1 MSLRDIKRRIRSVK
15 LTKKITKAIQMVA
28 AAKVKQAQAKALAT
42 RAYREQLLTM
52 IQNTGMANLKLPA
65 TASTLYVYFSSDRG
79 LCGSYNSQLQ
89 KFFLKTALETKKQN
103 RVITIG
109 RKGFQA
115 LRSLGFHITASFVGF
130 SDKPRLVDI
139 LPVVHMITESLMTK
153 KISKVVLVYQSFIN
167 AAVQKPSFRTLLPA
181 DESHQSQD
189 EDIEADY
196 FEPNRQTIS
205 KALLPHYLQ
214 VMIYQTLLEANASE
228 QYARMMAMDQAS
240 SNATDLIADL
250 TQTYNKL
257 RQSAITTELAEIVSG
272 RGKH

>member
-52 IQNTGMANLKLPA
+52 IQNTSLATLELPVSP
-65 TASTLYVYFSSDRG
+65 STLYIYFSSDRG

-89 KFFLKTALETKKQN
+89 KFFLKSTLDNKQQTK
-103 RVITIG
+103 VITIG

-115 LRSLGFHITASFVGF
+115 LRSFGFPITASFVGF

-139 LPVVHMITESLMTK
+139 LPVVHMITESLATK
-153 KISKVVLVYQSFIN
+153 KISKVVLAYQSFIN
-167 AAVQKPSFRTLLPA
+167 AAVQKPCFRTLLPLA
-181 DESHQSQD
+181 ESDPAHD
-189 EDIEADY
+189 NDIESDY
-196 FEPNRQTIS
+196 FEPSRQTIS
-205 KALLPHYLQ
+205 NALLPHYLQ

-257 RQSAITTELAEIVSG
+257 RQGAITTELAEIVSG

>member
-52 IQNTGMANLKLPA
+52 IQNTGMATLKLPV
-65 TASTLYVYFSSDRG
+65 TPSTLYIYFSSDRG

-89 KFFLKTALETKKQN
+89 KFFLKTTLDTKKQN

-115 LRSLGFHITASFVGF
+115 LRALGFPIIASFVGF

-139 LPVVHMITESLMTK
+139 LPVVHMITDSLASK
-153 KISKVVLVYQSFIN
+153 KVSKVVLVYQSFIN
-167 AAVQKPSFRTLLPA
+167 AAVQKPCFRTLLPLDETNTTQA
-181 DESHQSQD
+181 D
-189 EDIEADY
+189 DIESDY
-196 FEPNRQTIS
+196 FEPSRQTIS
-205 KALLPHYLQ
+205 NALLPHYLQ